1 LQQQNRLSEALAK
14 YKASYACRPT
24 PEMQE
29 HIKKIE
35 IAIASATQPD
45 PNDIH
50 YVKGFQ
56 GKWNSNWGALE
67 FKVNGVKVEGN
78 YTHDKGII
86 KATLTGD
93 KKTMEGQ
100 WLESPSYSP
109 PRDGGKVTF
118 TLSPDGNTITG
129 KWGYGDNLN
138 GGDWTGTRIKDVTT
152 PVIIPPEPPKP
163 PVSTSRNLTG
173 KWTANCGDKESY
185 IITISHYGNTFD
197 AEADREAYKGTI
209 EGNII
214 TGKSYGLRD
223 TISGEIVSDNE
234 IRITV
239 KGTIGDMPFTNNCT
253 LRRSGTISTG
263 QTTVNS
269 NQQKG
274 TVSVTLKNASVQ
286 NVHIYPKGET
296 TKPDNRLTPGQSRQT
311 TVAVSSDGFLNFCA
325 GRNGAD
331 IACAKKGADPNYSGY
346 TYTVIFDE
354 SNPYEKL
361 MITTGLR

>member
-1 LQQQNRLSEALAK
+1 MEAAKAAAKKLRDEGEAFQNQGRLQEAVSKYKESVKTWPNPALEEHIVKVENEIRNIEEKKTCAKKNRDEGAALQQQNRLSEALAK

-56 GKWNSNWGALE
+56 GKWNSNWGTLE

-109 PRDGGKVTF
+109 PHDGGKVTF

-163 PVSTSRNLTG
+163 PEVGRYNLTG
-173 KWTANCGDKESY
+173 QWTASCSGKDRYEVR
-185 IITISHYGNTFD
+185 ITQSGNSF
-197 AEADREAYKGTI
+197 EAKSDNDIYKGTI
-209 EGNII
+209 N
-214 TGKSYGLRD
+214 GKV
-223 TISGEIVSDNE
+223 ISGRMVGQDNITLNGSIISDNE
-234 IRITV
+234 VLVEHTSIFNN
-239 KGTIGDMPFTNNCT
+239 KEYKENCT
-253 LRRSGTISTG
+253 LRR
-263 QTTVNS
+263 
-269 NQQKG
+269 
-274 TVSVTLKNASVQ
+274 
-286 NVHIYPKGET
+286 
-296 TKPDNRLTPGQSRQT
+296 
-311 TVAVSSDGFLNFCA
+311 
-325 GRNGAD
+325 
-331 IACAKKGADPNYSGY
+331 
-346 TYTVIFDE
+346 
-354 SNPYEKL
+354 
-361 MITTGLR
+361 